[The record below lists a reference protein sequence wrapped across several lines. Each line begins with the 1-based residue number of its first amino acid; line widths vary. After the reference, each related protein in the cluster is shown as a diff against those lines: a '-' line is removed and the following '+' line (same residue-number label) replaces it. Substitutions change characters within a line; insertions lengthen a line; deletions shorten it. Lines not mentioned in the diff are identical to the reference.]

1 MNVMNRKRLQMDTL
15 GLTLVTISYTYMYTM
30 GNVLYPCTIEN
41 YVISHF
47 SNEIS
52 DAPLR
57 DFTDI
62 PINQ

>member
-1 MNVMNRKRLQMDTL
+1 MNLMNRKRLQMDTL
-15 GLTLVTISYTYMYTM
+15 GRTLVTISCPYTM
-30 GNVLYPCTIEN
+30 GNVLYPCTTEN